1 MKHENIIKNQP
12 PTFERVAPTFGQSFT
27 ILQFNES
34 FENKEP
40 FWHFHPELE
49 LVYIAD
55 GSSKRH
61 VGNHISYYNDGD
73 LILIGP
79 NLPHFGFTDRLSGTR
94 SEIVLQWREDFLGT
108 KILNLPETEN
118 IRNLFIRSQQGI
130 VFYGNIKEEI
140 GKRLED
146 LVHMEPFAR
155 LIGFIKI
162 LNKLASTEE
171 YRLLNASTVGLVVKL
186 QDSNRIDKIYKYVR
200 KNFMNDELPL
210 KTVAELVNMTVPSF
224 CRYFKKH
231 TRKTFTQFVNEFR
244 IVHATKL
251 LSETDSPIS
260 DICFDSGFNNFSH
273 FNRNFK
279 KITGKSP
286 REYRL
291 ELSGITLAKE
301 AKIEL

>member
-1 MKHENIIKNQP
+1 MNATHKQQHA
-12 PTFERVAPTFGQSFT
+12 TLERVEPTFGQSFT
-27 ILQFNES
+27 MLKFDVS
-34 FENKEP
+34 HENKEP

-61 VGNHISYYNDGD
+61 IGNHLSYYNNGD

-94 SEIVLQWREDFLGT
+94 SEIVLQWKEDFLGA
-108 KILNLPETEN
+108 KILELPESEH
-118 IRNLFIRSQQGI
+118 IKNLFKRSKQGI

-140 GKRLED
+140 GTRLED
-146 LVHMEPFAR
+146 LIHMEPFER
-155 LIGFIKI
+155 LMGFIKI
-162 LNKLASTEE
+162 LHRLATSEE

-186 QDSNRIDKIYKYVR
+186 QDSRRIDTIYKYVR
-200 KNFMNDELPL
+200 KHFMDEELPL
-210 KTVAELVNMTVPSF
+210 KTVAGLVNMTVPSF

-251 LSETDSPIS
+251 LSETDAPIS
-260 DICFDSGFNNFSH
+260 DVCFDSGFNNFSH
-273 FNRNFK
+273 FNRNFR

-286 REYRL
+286 REYRS
-291 ELSGITLAKE
+291 ELAGVSLGV
-301 AKIEL
+301 